1 MRQKIELEIV
11 SYCSNLKRKAE
22 IFKAAG
28 GLFCLKEEPRKEVG
42 KGPISIRER
51 PILSASNLGNSDQR
65 LAMAGEQLRCST
77 WQMRKGGIPTFL
89 SHVTLRMSYHI
100 CVLVLTHISVLFCVN
115 STVLYVTLALNRSS
129 STFYFK

>member
-28 GLFCLKEEPRKEVG
+28 GLFCLKEEPRKEVR
-42 KGPISIRER
+42 KRPISIIER

-77 WQMRKGGIPTFL
+77 WQMKKGGIPTFL
-89 SHVTLRMSYHI
+89 SAQTIDDSDRGTCWHVGQGEAGKAEEPEWMQFHKTLSQ
-100 CVLVLTHISVLFCVN
+100 ISPGQ
-115 STVLYVTLALNRSS
+115 
-129 STFYFK
+129 